1 MANGCILW
9 LWISISDDFFLKKD
23 FLSTEK
29 LTVFT
34 KQEYIFL
41 TMEQDNPFKL
51 LNPQQVVTSLDAA
64 A

>member
-1 MANGCILW
+1 MGASCGCGLAYLMI
-9 LWISISDDFFLKKD
+9 FFLKID